1 MNLKK
6 NTPFLRLKNFFIL
19 FKVAPQLKNEQSIYE
34 NIDFEVAE
42 YK

>member
-6 NTPFLRLKNFFIL
+6 HPISKNEEFFFL